1 MYLLAKWLLL
11 GAGALTAFYLSGFAL
26 VMFGDPALQI
36 TAVLDLLRSVAMT
49 TWIVWAVIW
58 SAGKILSKMRQARL
72 SELARDLGVTNGGRS
87 V

>member
-11 GAGALTAFYLSGFAL
+11 GAGALTAFYLSGFAF

-72 SELARDLGVTNGGRS
+72 SELARDLGVTNGGGS
-87 V
+87 T